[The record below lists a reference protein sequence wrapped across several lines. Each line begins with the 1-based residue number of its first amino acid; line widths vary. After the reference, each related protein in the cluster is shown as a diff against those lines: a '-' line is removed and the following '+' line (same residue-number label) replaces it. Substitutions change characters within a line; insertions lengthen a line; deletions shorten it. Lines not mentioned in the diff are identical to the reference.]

1 MTPKYA
7 TETPRRRPFRA
18 GLLVSAGLTILIG
31 LAAPVAFDSDTGF
44 ASWNSAFAQGRGNGG
59 GNGNG
64 DDEEDD
70 NEEITFGG
78 DIVPF

>member
-44 ASWNSAFAQGRGNGG
+44 ASWNSAFAQGRGDDDGTS
-59 GNGNG
+59 
-64 DDEEDD
+64 DDEEAD